1 MSAGSALQAACKDMP
16 WILLHLLCAAM
27 YYVLAAALYRALV
40 REPAAAPS
48 RRNLQLL
55 TAATLAL
62 HSWLL
67 YAGVFQSDGMYLGVG
82 TSLSVIIWLTA
93 LIYWAGSFFYRL
105 EGIQILIASA
115 AAPLVLAPLLAPS
128 VRPLAHTELPAFR
141 VHLVI
146 SLAAYSLFTIASL
159 QALVMTVV
167 ERRLHGGSLPAF
179 LQRLPPL
186 LTMEQMLFQILA
198 AGFALLTLTLGSG
211 MLFSEEL
218 FGRPLRFT
226 HKVVFGITAWL
237 IFAALLAGRR
247 IYGWRGRVAL
257 RWTLAGFLALILA
270 YLGTKFVLEVIL
282 RR

>member
-1 MSAGSALQAACKDMP
+1 MS

-27 YYVLAAALYRALV
+27 YYVLAATLYRALV
-40 REPAAAPS
+40 REPAEPPL
-48 RRNLQLL
+48 RRRLHLL

-62 HSWLL
+62 HAWLL
-67 YAGVFQSDGMYLGVG
+67 YASVFQSDGMHLGVG
-82 TSLSVIIWLTA
+82 ASLSLIIWLTM
-93 LIYWAGSFFYRL
+93 LIYWTGSFFYQL

-115 AAPLVLAPLLAPS
+115 AAALVLAPLLAPS

-141 VHLVI
+141 LHLVI

-159 QALVMTVV
+159 QALVMAMV

-186 LTMEQMLFQILA
+186 LTMERMLFQILV

-211 MLFSEEL
+211 MLFSEEV

-226 HKVVFGITAWL
+226 HKVVFGIAAWL